1 MILTLVCLN
10 GETPHCI
17 TTAPTIFLREIRASQ
32 STSVTNHK
40 KSTYSFWNSRQSKAS
55 KLWKQYVAEE
65 KEAVVQ
71 RTFVLQESR
80 AKKAAAAD
88 KKRAKIQDMVE
99 KLRPH
104 HGPCLAPEDDNLLT
118 IYAYARTN
126 CKVWRQ
132 NCSIRSWYCSLI
144 LLFWVTETLQQLIR
158 NLKLFFGAEAAAVVV
173 PILLPQRR
181 RRPASS

>member
-1 MILTLVCLN
+1 M
-10 GETPHCI
+10 
-17 TTAPTIFLREIRASQ
+17 
-32 STSVTNHK
+32 
-40 KSTYSFWNSRQSKAS
+40 
-55 KLWKQYVAEE
+55 AEE

-88 KKRAKIQDMVE
+88 KKRTKIQDMVE

-126 CKVWRQ
+126 CKV
-132 NCSIRSWYCSLI
+132 
-144 LLFWVTETLQQLIR
+144 
-158 NLKLFFGAEAAAVVV
+158 
-173 PILLPQRR
+173 
-181 RRPASS
+181 